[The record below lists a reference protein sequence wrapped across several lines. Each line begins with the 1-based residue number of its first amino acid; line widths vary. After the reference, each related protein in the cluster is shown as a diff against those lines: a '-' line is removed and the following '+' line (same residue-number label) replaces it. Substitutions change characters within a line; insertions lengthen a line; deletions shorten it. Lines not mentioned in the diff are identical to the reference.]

1 MVRLR
6 LIGDVIFTTPAIRA
20 LKRSVPDAHLTYLV
34 EHDAAPVL
42 AQNPHLDDLITI
54 RRPQGLGRALSDLT
68 SAQRLRAARFDAV
81 IDFHGGPRSS
91 WLTWATGAPTRI
103 GYCVPYRGWAYTQT
117 ISRPRQLRARHSV
130 ENQWDLLAPFG
141 GRLAAPPDPCRDP
154 VEMLEDPAAAA
165 QVARRLSA
173 VGVGRDHTLIVIHA
187 SAGNP
192 FRRWPAASFVEVIAT
207 LAASDRS
214 RKFMVTSGP
223 SDAGAAAQINKAAR
237 DRLGDR
243 APAIIEREEFSL
255 AELRSLIGRAALFIG
270 GDSGPL
276 HVAATTRVPIV
287 GIYGPTLS
295 ARSAPWR
302 DPACISESV
311 DSGELPCRP
320 CDQRRCRPGDF
331 RCLTEIR
338 PAAVVAAAERALE
351 R

>member
-20 LKRSVPDAHLTYLV
+20 LKRSGPDAHLTYLV

-54 RRPQGLGRALSDLT
+54 RRRQGLGRALHDVTL
-68 SAQRLRAARFDAV
+68 ARRLRAARFDLV
-81 IDFHGGPRSS
+81 IDFHGGPRSG
-91 WLTWATGAPTRI
+91 WLTWATGASTRI
-103 GYCVPYRGWAYTQT
+103 GYGIPYRRWAYTRT

-130 ENQWDLLAPFG
+130 ENQWDLLAPLG
-141 GRLAAPPDPCRDP
+141 GRLAEPPDRCRDA
-154 VEMLEDPAAAA
+154 VEMPEAPAAAV
-165 QVARRLSA
+165 QVERRLAA
-173 VGVGRDHTLIVIHA
+173 VGVGRDHALIVMHA

-192 FRRWPAASFVEVIAT
+192 FRRWPPESFVEVITT
-207 LAASDRS
+207 LAASNRS
-214 RKFMVTSGP
+214 RRFVVTSGP
-223 SDAGAAAQINKAAR
+223 SDAGAAAEISRAAR
-237 DRLGDR
+237 DRLGDQTL
-243 APAIIEREEFSL
+243 AVIEAEEFGL
-255 AELRSLIGRAALFIG
+255 AELRSLIGRATLFIG

-276 HVAATTRVPIV
+276 HVAATTQVPIV

-302 DPACISESV
+302 DPACVNESV
-311 DSGELPCRP
+311 DTGELPCRP
-320 CDQRRCRPGDF
+320 CDQRRCQPGDF